1 MTAHR
6 IIDRTQSEII
16 AERRAKRTEILDKLR
31 RGERM
36 KTTHEITVSTGQRM
50 TITDGIGPV
59 AFIDGPAQIIV
70 KEDANERRN

>member
-1 MTAHR
+1 
-6 IIDRTQSEII
+6 
-16 AERRAKRTEILDKLR
+16 
-31 RGERM
+31 M